1 MIGEGANQY
10 PIQAQRSETVRGPFD
25 FAGRHAGK
33 VILIAFCLSSLILNK
48 EQNIMI
54 CVTESLDKS
63 QIKDFVSAHA
73 AEINYDDFTKRKGVP
88 NLWWLKFTMIKYA
101 ASIYPILFTSF
112 VHFLCIGML

>member
-1 MIGEGANQY
+1 MTEGANQFH
-10 PIQAQRSETVRGPFD
+10 AQTQKSETIRGPFD

-48 EQNIMI
+48 EQNMMI
-54 CVTESLDKS
+54 CVTDSLDKS
-63 QIKDFVSAHA
+63 QIKAFISART
-73 AEINYDDFTKRKGVP
+73 AEVKYDDFTKRAGVP
-88 NLWWLKFTMIKYA
+88 RQWWFKFTTIMYA